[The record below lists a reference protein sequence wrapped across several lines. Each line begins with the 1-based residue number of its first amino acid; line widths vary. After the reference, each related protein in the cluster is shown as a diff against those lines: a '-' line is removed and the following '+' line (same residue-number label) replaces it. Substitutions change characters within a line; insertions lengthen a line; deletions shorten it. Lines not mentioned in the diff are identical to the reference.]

1 MKKKLLSLLLASTM
15 VFSAFSMCAY
25 AEEEEAAGGEEAAEG
40 FDDIVEI
47 NMVGL
52 GFFGEGGKEEV
63 LDAINEIAEEEIGV
77 HVNYTIMDVQTYLS
91 QVPLMMTD
99 TSDPIDLCM
108 LTSIPT
114 TSFSTF
120 TAQNQ
125 LTDIT
130 DYIDEYAPEMAELM
144 APYIAATTVG
154 ESVYGVPAYRI
165 YNSSYYIVMR
175 KDILDELGLTEQAQA
190 IQSWSDYKALL
201 EQVRDA
207 QDSLPAEMQTTAM
220 VCNADAQGNV
230 INGMYIDTATDEF
243 SGNYGFDVLNDANRI
258 IKVNED
264 GKVENYFASEDYRAT
279 LERVIDWYNSDLV
292 YKDAATAQDTADTE
306 MANGITF
313 SYIVQS
319 EFGVEQA
326 KANATGYEVV
336 CVPYVDVPIQTSNG
350 NSWGWAV
357 PVTSE
362 EPEAAVAF
370 MNLMY
375 TNPDIENLFVYGIEG
390 RDYELNEE
398 GEACLLDTKEY
409 QNSDFFFG
417 NQFNAYPAQGAGGD
431 FRERALENMQAAEI
445 SPYYGCVVDTNPV
458 ANEITAL
465 KAVLTKYENGLE
477 SGSSDISNLDA
488 MLKELDDAG
497 MQDFLNYYQ
506 ESLDAWVAEQG

>member
-25 AEEEEAAGGEEAAEG
+25 AEEEEVAGGEEAAEG

-264 GKVENYFASEDYRAT
+264 GKVENYFAS
-279 LERVIDWYNSDLV
+279 
-292 YKDAATAQDTADTE
+292 
-306 MANGITF
+306 
-313 SYIVQS
+313 
-319 EFGVEQA
+319 
-326 KANATGYEVV
+326 
-336 CVPYVDVPIQTSNG
+336 
-350 NSWGWAV
+350 
-357 PVTSE
+357 
-362 EPEAAVAF
+362 
-370 MNLMY
+370 
-375 TNPDIENLFVYGIEG
+375 
-390 RDYELNEE
+390 
-398 GEACLLDTKEY
+398 
-409 QNSDFFFG
+409 
-417 NQFNAYPAQGAGGD
+417 
-431 FRERALENMQAAEI
+431 
-445 SPYYGCVVDTNPV
+445 
-458 ANEITAL
+458 
-465 KAVLTKYENGLE
+465 
-477 SGSSDISNLDA
+477 
-488 MLKELDDAG
+488 DD
-497 MQDFLNYYQ
+497 
-506 ESLDAWVAEQG
+506 